1 MLETE
6 QVLREALECAWLIA
20 GPTASGKSQL
30 AMAMAQRLD
39 GEIISVDSMQVYRG
53 MDIGTAKPTR
63 ADQQQVRHHLID
75 VAELQDSFDAAAFRR
90 LAVAAILDI
99 HKRSKTILLC
109 GGTGFYFQALLQGV
123 GKGPSGNQELRKQF
137 QQWDLEALKDRLRQ
151 QDPLAYQ
158 RVDLNNRRKVIR
170 ALEVIELTGLP
181 FSQSQSD
188 WSMPLP
194 LDPRKCWVFDMPA
207 SVLNRRIELRVER
220 MLEEGWMEETR
231 MLMKDGLE
239 EAPTASQAIGY
250 GQIMDH
256 LRGKIDHKEMK
267 EWIKIRTRQLAKRQR
282 TWFRHQL
289 EAKPLPAESSPDS
302 MVETMVRQ
310 ASSSG

>member
-6 QVLREALECAWLIA
+6 QVLREALGCAWLIA

-63 ADQQQVRHHLID
+63 SDQQQVRHHLID

-151 QDPLAYQ
+151 QDPLA
-158 RVDLNNRRKVIR
+158 
-170 ALEVIELTGLP
+170 
-181 FSQSQSD
+181 
-188 WSMPLP
+188 
-194 LDPRKCWVFDMPA
+194 
-207 SVLNRRIELRVER
+207 
-220 MLEEGWMEETR
+220 
-231 MLMKDGLE
+231 
-239 EAPTASQAIGY
+239 
-250 GQIMDH
+250 
-256 LRGKIDHKEMK
+256 
-267 EWIKIRTRQLAKRQR
+267 
-282 TWFRHQL
+282 
-289 EAKPLPAESSPDS
+289 
-302 MVETMVRQ
+302 
-310 ASSSG
+310 

>member
-207 SVLNRRIELRVER
+207 SVLNRRIELVWNACLR
-220 MLEEGWMEETR
+220 
-231 MLMKDGLE
+231 KDGWKKLHARE
-239 EAPTASQAIGY
+239 GRSGRRPTASQAIGY

-289 EAKPLPAESSPDS
+289 SKVLAHGIL
-302 MVETMVRQ
+302 T
-310 ASSSG
+310 

>member
-6 QVLREALECAWLIA
+6 QVLREALGCAWLIA

-109 GGTGFYFQALLQGV
+109 GGTGSYFQALLQGV

-207 SVLNRRIELRVER
+207 SVLNSCL
-220 MLEEGWMEETR
+220 LYT
-231 MLMKDGLE
+231 
-239 EAPTASQAIGY
+239 
-250 GQIMDH
+250 
-256 LRGKIDHKEMK
+256 
-267 EWIKIRTRQLAKRQR
+267 
-282 TWFRHQL
+282 
-289 EAKPLPAESSPDS
+289 SPSPRD
-302 MVETMVRQ
+302 
-310 ASSSG
+310 